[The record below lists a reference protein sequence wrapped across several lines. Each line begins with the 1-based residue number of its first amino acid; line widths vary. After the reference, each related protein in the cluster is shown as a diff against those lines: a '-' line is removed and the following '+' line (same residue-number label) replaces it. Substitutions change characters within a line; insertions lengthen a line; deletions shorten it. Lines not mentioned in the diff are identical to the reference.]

1 LELDEEKRKEVLNQI
16 STKIDLGFPI
26 HESDCSPQHRK
37 EISKLVQLLEE
48 REDYLRQVEESKEVS
63 RILAYI
69 IAIVFTILMIVFL
82 FLYIRFINP
91 LRPPQSFTGWDL
103 FIMLLFIIGGPF
115 FLTFPFARVLRR
127 KLQNE
132 QERLRRKAGEC
143 EMSFQKRIDK
153 LASSVKRYVLAS
165 AGARINFDVFL
176 RALENRGVILQA
188 IECPYCGGIVNIS
201 EVPKKERIFQCRY
214 CGRSILVIDL
224 FKKFKEVLGLSETND

>member
-69 IAIVFTILMIVFL
+69 IAIVFTILMVVFL
-82 FLYIRFINP
+82 FLYIRFMNP
-91 LRPPQSFTGWDL
+91 GWPPRSFTGWDL
-103 FIMLLFIIGGPF
+103 LIMLLFIIGGPF
-115 FLTFPFARVLRR
+115 FLIFPFARVLGR
-127 KLQNE
+127 KLQND
-132 QERLRRKAGEC
+132 QERLQRKAGEC

-224 FKKFKEVLGLSETND
+224 FKKFREVLGLPETND